1 MTTPEEVPARI
12 GASAP
17 GKLVLSGEYAVL
29 DGAPAVAMAV
39 NRRAA
44 VTIDVSPTAWHSVTS
59 PGYLDTE
66 GRFDAAEGG
75 LEWLTGG
82 REYALVEHVWSALG
96 FVAPAALALEL
107 DTRAFLDADT
117 GMKLGI
123 GSSAA
128 LAVALAAALAAVG
141 DVRRDTFPA
150 ALDGHRRLQGGL
162 GSGVDV
168 ACSLQGGLIEYSLQ
182 AAPGRRLDWPEGLHM
197 AVFWVGT
204 PASTAERLG
213 RVQGTG
219 GKPSRAALAAA
230 SERIAAAWASGSA
243 AAVVDQY
250 PDYVRALREFS
261 DEHALGIFESGHAEL
276 AIAAETAGL
285 VYKPCGAGGGDTGVC
300 LGTDADAL
308 ADFLAGEAANT
319 AHCPDLHLEPLGVE
333 VRSGGA

>member
-1 MTTPEEVPARI
+1 MTKSEEAVVRV

-29 DGAPAVAMAV
+29 DGAPAVAVAV
-39 NRRAA
+39 NRRAC
-44 VTIDVSPTAWHSVTS
+44 VTVDASTAAWHSVTS
-59 PGYLDTE
+59 PGHFDTE
-66 GRFDAAEGG
+66 GRFEAAGG
-75 LEWLTGG
+75 GIEWLAGG

-96 FVAPAALALEL
+96 FVAPAPLALEL

-117 GMKLGI
+117 GIKLGI

-141 DVRRDTFPA
+141 EVRGDTFPA

-168 ACSLQGGLIEYSLQ
+168 ACSRLGGLIEYSLQ
-182 AAPGRRLDWPEGLHM
+182 AAPGRRLDWPQGLHM
-197 AVFWVGT
+197 AVFWVGA
-204 PASTAERLG
+204 PASTAERIG
-213 RVQGTG
+213 RLQGTSA
-219 GKPSRAALAAA
+219 KPSRAALAAA
-230 SERIAAAWASGSA
+230 SGRIAAAWASGSA
-243 AAVVDQY
+243 AAVVVQY
-250 PDYVRALREFS
+250 RDYVRALREFS

-276 AIAAETAGL
+276 AAAAETAGL

-300 LGTDADAL
+300 LGTDAGAL
-308 ADFLAGEAANT
+308 DEFLAGEAASK
-319 AHCPDLHLEPLGVE
+319 AHCPDMRLEPLGVE